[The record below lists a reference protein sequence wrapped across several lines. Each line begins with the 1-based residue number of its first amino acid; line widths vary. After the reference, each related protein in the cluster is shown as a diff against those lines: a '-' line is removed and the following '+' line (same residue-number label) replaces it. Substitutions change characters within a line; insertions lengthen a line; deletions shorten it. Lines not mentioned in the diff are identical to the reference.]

1 MWTRKFLYI
10 IIFKIVTSKPMI
22 PKMNPATAIGWQD
35 NDTIDSYNIRLK
47 GFKDGKADMYDDNNT
62 HHQ

>member
-1 MWTRKFLYI
+1 
-10 IIFKIVTSKPMI
+10 
-22 PKMNPATAIGWQD
+22 MNPATAIGWQD